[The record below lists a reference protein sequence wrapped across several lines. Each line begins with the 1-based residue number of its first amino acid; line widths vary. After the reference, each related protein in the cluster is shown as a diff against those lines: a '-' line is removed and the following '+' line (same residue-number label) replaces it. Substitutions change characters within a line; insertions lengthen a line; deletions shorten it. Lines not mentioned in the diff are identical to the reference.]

1 MSAGLR
7 HRKKQRQR
15 QAILGAAIEF
25 ARAHGFEAM
34 RVRDLI
40 SGLEISEATFF
51 NYFPSKAALLDAW
64 LEDELANAFASSE
77 DDKRTMR
84 RALRARIR
92 GLAEEAHH
100 CDGIGQAAWLHAR
113 VQVAVAAAAQRCDLT
128 SQVEVARDAGDL
140 RRDVEPALLAE
151 WLVGAVAFAI
161 SSAVASERDPVSA
174 ALAVA
179 DLILDGARRRHERV
193 RVGARAPE
201 SRPSGL

>member
-15 QAILGAAIEF
+15 QAILGAAIES

-64 LEDELANAFASSE
+64 LEDKLANAFASSE

-92 GLAEEAHH
+92 GLAEEACH
-100 CDGIGQAAWLHAR
+100 CDGIGQAAWVHAR
-113 VQVAVAAAAQRCDLT
+113 VQVAAAAAAQRSDLT
-128 SQVEVARDAGDL
+128 SQVEVARDVGDL

-151 WLVGAVAFAI
+151 WLVGAVAFSI
-161 SSAVASERDPVSA
+161 SSSLASERDPVSA

-179 DLILDGARRRHERV
+179 DLILDGARHRRERV
-193 RVGARAPE
+193 RVGARAAEP
-201 SRPSGL
+201 RPTGL

>member
-7 HRKKQRQR
+7 HRKKQRQH

-51 NYFPSKAALLDAW
+51 NYFPTKSALLDAW
-64 LEDELANAFASSE
+64 LEEELANAFASSTA
-77 DDKRTMR
+77 DKRTLR
-84 RALRARIR
+84 AALRARIR
-92 GLAEEAHH
+92 GLAEDARRS
-100 CDGIGQAAWLHAR
+100 DGIGQAAWLQAR
-113 VQVAVAAAAQRCDLT
+113 VQIAAAAAGNRCDLP

-151 WLVGAVAFAI
+151 WLIGAVAFAI
-161 SSAVASERDPVSA
+161 SSALASERDPVSA
-174 ALAVA
+174 GLGAA

-193 RVGARAPE
+193 RVGAQTA
-201 SRPSGL
+201 